1 MAILDQSEPQVLNM
15 HNGFE
20 IYPMPMFAGMET
32 PDVNVLVQWYQ
43 AALGFGIVF
52 KAPGG
57 EGQPTLVHLR
67 RRKYQDVLI
76 RPTQPGS
83 ETIEVGGW
91 SLCLQSGED
100 VDQLAVRAAAVPVIG
115 MVRIEPA
122 ADTPWNTRPVRMID
136 PDGRQLV
143 FSQPRFD
150 AELTNRPGKLFEAD
164 RAAGQ

>member
-1 MAILDQSEPQVLNM
+1 MTILDQSEPQVFNM

-52 KAPGG
+52 KAPGR
-57 EGQPTLVHLR
+57 EGQPMLVHLR

-91 SLCLQSGED
+91 SLCFQSGED

-115 MVRIEPA
+115 KVRVEPA
-122 ADTPWNTRPVRMID
+122 EDTPWNTRQVRIID
-136 PDGRQLV
+136 PDGRHLL
-143 FSQPRFD
+143 FSHPRFD
-150 AELTNRPGKLFEAD
+150 PELTKRMARLFEAD